1 MKKISYR
8 SKSISDVI
16 VPSGGPCLI
25 TPPSGEE
32 GLSASSLS
40 GEGGRGGIGRGLA
53 PLESSPPTH
62 KIEELE
68 PLIPNVENRAKNVKK
83 VKYDSLMDLLLVLA
97 DGLDG
102 SRFKKDTEL
111 VKFADF
117 MIEKIAEQKNKDY
130 SRLLMDVLIKVSN
143 SDAINTNQ
151 IISDAVKLYSRS
163 VVIEFRA
170 TDDMDQAKLNAYQ
183 KTIRRINEVLG

>member
-1 MKKISYR
+1 M
-8 SKSISDVI
+8 
-16 VPSGGPCLI
+16 L
-25 TPPSGEE
+25 GENV
-32 GLSASSLS
+32 
-40 GEGGRGGIGRGLA
+40 
-53 PLESSPPTH
+53 SPPVH
-62 KIEELE
+62 KEEELQE
-68 PLIPNVENRAKNVKK
+68 FVPKVRPRNRK
-83 VKYDSLMDLLLVLA
+83 VKYDSLMELLLVLA

-102 SRFKKDTEL
+102 SKFKKDTEL
-111 VKFADF
+111 VKIADF

>member
-16 VPSGGPCLI
+16 VPKGEPCLI

-40 GEGGRGGIGRGLA
+40 GEGGRGGIGRGLSM
-53 PLESSPPTH
+53 LGENVSPPVH
-62 KIEELE
+62 KEEELQE
-68 PLIPNVENRAKNVKK
+68 FVPKVRPKSRK
-83 VKYDSLMDLLLVLA
+83 VKYDSLMELLLVLA

-102 SRFKKDTEL
+102 SKFKKDTEL
-111 VKFADF
+111 VKIADF

-183 KTIRRINEVLG
+183 KTIRRINEVLR

>member
-16 VPSGGPCLI
+16 VPKGEPCLI

-32 GLSASSLS
+32 GFSASSLS
-40 GEGGRGGIGRGLA
+40 GEGGRGGIGRGFSM
-53 PLESSPPTH
+53 PGESVSPPVH
-62 KIEELE
+62 KEEELQE
-68 PLIPNVENRAKNVKK
+68 FVPKVRPKRGK
-83 VKYDSLMDLLLVLA
+83 VKYDSLVELLLALA
-97 DGLDG
+97 GGLDG
-102 SRFKKDTEL
+102 SKFKKDTEL
-111 VKFADF
+111 VKIADF
-117 MIEKIAEQKNKDY
+117 MIEKIAEQNSKDY
-130 SRLLMDVLIKVSN
+130 SRLLMDALTKISN

-151 IISDAVKLYSRS
+151 IISDAVSLYSRS